1 VAVATR
7 KSNIVKLPV
16 NPSVQV
22 PQTQPPPM
30 TEEQKLDMLRKYP
43 PGQLAQWYITT
54 RDERDAAR
62 EEMEKASARME
73 LIGRIIFEKM
83 EELKQDGFTT
93 KGQVVYEYTL
103 TTHRVTDRQALKT
116 LILSDPEKYLDL
128 LEMRAADEGVKNYML
143 EYCYVDDAGEPMLDD
158 NGNPIPAPPDGVEV
172 FRHRKLGVKKK

>member
-1 VAVATR
+1 VATR

-143 EYCYVDDAGEPMLDD
+143 EYCYVDDAGEPMHDD